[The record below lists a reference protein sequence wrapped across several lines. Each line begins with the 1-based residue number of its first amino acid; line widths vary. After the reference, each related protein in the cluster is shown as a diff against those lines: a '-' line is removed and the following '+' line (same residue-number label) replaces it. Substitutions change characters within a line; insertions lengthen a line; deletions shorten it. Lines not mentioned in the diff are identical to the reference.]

1 MSKRDYIQANKDW
14 LEAKAKEE
22 GVKALPKGIYYKV
35 LSEGRSSSARLLPE
49 GRKNQDSAKPTVRS
63 IITAHYTG
71 RTIDGKQFDS
81 SRGGVPLAC
90 RLCDLIEG
98 WIIAIQQMHIGDKW
112 EIYIPA
118 EMGYALGNDGYQHRG
133 MFSYWPAFRIIT
145 WRTDLSCYK
154 TCFGNRFLWR
164 FYYLLHLYE

>member
-1 MSKRDYIQANKDW
+1 MAKREYIQANKDW

-35 LSEGRSSSARLLPE
+35 LSEGRSSSARLLTE

-112 EIYIPA
+112 ELYIPA
-118 EMGYALGNDGYQHRG
+118 EMGYGKFSQPGIPGGSTLIFEIELLGI
-133 MFSYWPAFRIIT
+133 A
-145 WRTDLSCYK
+145 
-154 TCFGNRFLWR
+154 
-164 FYYLLHLYE
+164 

>member
-1 MSKRDYIQANKDW
+1 MAKREYIQANKDW

-49 GRKNQDSAKPTVRS
+49 G
-63 IITAHYTG
+63 G

-112 EIYIPA
+112 ELYIPA
-118 EMGYALGNDGYQHRG
+118 EMGYGKFSQPGIPGGSTLIFEIELLGI
-133 MFSYWPAFRIIT
+133 A
-145 WRTDLSCYK
+145 
-154 TCFGNRFLWR
+154 
-164 FYYLLHLYE
+164 

>member
-1 MSKRDYIQANKDW
+1 MAKREYIQSNKDW

-35 LSEGRSSSARLLPE
+35 LSEG
-49 GRKNQDSAKPTVRS
+49 NQDSPKPTVRS

-71 RTIDGKQFDS
+71 KTIDGKQFDS

-112 EIYIPA
+112 ALDLWSLATNVTQELYIPA
-118 EMGYALGNDGYQHRG
+118 EMGYGKFSQPGIPGGSTLIFEIELLGI
-133 MFSYWPAFRIIT
+133 S
-145 WRTDLSCYK
+145 
-154 TCFGNRFLWR
+154 
-164 FYYLLHLYE
+164 

>member
-1 MSKRDYIQANKDW
+1 MAKREYIQANKDW
-14 LEAKAKEE
+14 LEEKAKEE

-35 LSEGRSSSARLLPE
+35 LSEGRSSSARLLPG
-49 GRKNQDSAKPTVRS
+49 GRKNLDSAKPTVRS

-118 EMGYALGNDGYQHRG
+118 EMGYGKFSQPGIPGGSTLIFEIELLGI
-133 MFSYWPAFRIIT
+133 A
-145 WRTDLSCYK
+145 
-154 TCFGNRFLWR
+154 
-164 FYYLLHLYE
+164 

>member
-14 LEAKAKEE
+14 LEAKAKEG

-49 GRKNQDSAKPTVRS
+49 GRKNQDSAMPTVRS

-98 WIIAIQQMHIGDKW
+98 WIIAMSI
-112 EIYIPA
+112 
-118 EMGYALGNDGYQHRG
+118 
-133 MFSYWPAFRIIT
+133 
-145 WRTDLSCYK
+145 
-154 TCFGNRFLWR
+154 
-164 FYYLLHLYE
+164 

>member
-14 LEAKAKEE
+14 LEAKAKEG

-49 GRKNQDSAKPTVRS
+49 GRKNQDSAMPTVRS

-112 EIYIPA
+112 ELYIPA
-118 EMGYALGNDGYQHRG
+118 EMGYGKFSQPGIPGGSTLIFEIELLGI
-133 MFSYWPAFRIIT
+133 A
-145 WRTDLSCYK
+145 
-154 TCFGNRFLWR
+154 
-164 FYYLLHLYE
+164 